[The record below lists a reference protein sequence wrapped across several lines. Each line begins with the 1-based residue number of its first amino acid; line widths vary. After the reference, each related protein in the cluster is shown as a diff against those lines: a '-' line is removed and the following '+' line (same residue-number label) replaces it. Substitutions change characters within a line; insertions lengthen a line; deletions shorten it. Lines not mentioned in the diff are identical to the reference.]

1 MLSIPHMIVVFIVVL
16 VVFGPQKLP
25 ELARSLGK
33 LMAEFRKASTD
44 FKSAFEEEMRDL
56 ERQALV
62 AERKKAAEAAATSVA
77 VEPSQPAALGAPT
90 GTETPSTEARADS
103 RASEPPVM
111 TPSIR
116 PEPVPDSTPN
126 TQITAPDDEPGG
138 AMTFF
143 EHLSELRK
151 RIIYSLYAIG
161 VGTFVG
167 VYLSKY
173 FIYWINKPMLKA
185 LADAHLD
192 PKLIYTHPAGYLNLI
207 ITIGVYL
214 GIVLASPIV
223 LYQIWLFVAPAL
235 YKHERG
241 AITGFMFSTVFLFLA
256 GITFGYFITLP
267 YVLHFLVSPGS
278 LFMLQRDV
286 VPMIS
291 VNEYFDL
298 ILLILLGMGLMFELP
313 VLIFFLSLFGIVT
326 PKFLWRNFRYAILII
341 AIVAAIVTPTPDAM
355 TMLIFMAPMVGL
367 YFVGIAVSAIVT
379 RRRERRLATPAE
391 AR

>member
-1 MLSIPHMIVVFIVVL
+1 
-16 VVFGPQKLP
+16 
-25 ELARSLGK
+25 
-33 LMAEFRKASTD
+33 
-44 FKSAFEEEMRDL
+44 
-56 ERQALV
+56 
-62 AERKKAAEAAATSVA
+62 
-77 VEPSQPAALGAPT
+77 
-90 GTETPSTEARADS
+90 
-103 RASEPPVM
+103 M
-111 TPSIR
+111 TPSVR
-116 PEPVPDSTPN
+116 PDLVPDSTHNPQ
-126 TQITAPDDEPGG
+126 TTAPAEEPGG

-161 VGTFVG
+161 IGAFIG
-167 VYLSKY
+167 IYLSKY

-192 PKLIYTHPAGYLNLI
+192 PKLIYTHPAGYLNLV
-207 ITIGVYL
+207 ITMGVYL
-214 GIVLASPIV
+214 GIVVASPIV

-256 GITFGYFITLP
+256 GIAFGYFITLP
-267 YVLHFLVSPGS
+267 YVLHFLVNPGP
-278 LFMLQRDV
+278 LFMFQRDV
-286 VPMIS
+286 TPMIS

-298 ILLILLGMGLMFELP
+298 ILLILLGIGLMFELP

-341 AIVAAIVTPTPDAM
+341 AVIAAIVTPTPDAM
-355 TMLIFMAPMVGL
+355 TMLVFMAPMIGL
-367 YFVGIAVSAIVT
+367 YFLGIAVSAVVT
-379 RRRERRLATPAE
+379 RRRDRRLAAAAE

>member
-1 MLSIPHMIVVFIVVL
+1 
-16 VVFGPQKLP
+16 
-25 ELARSLGK
+25 
-33 LMAEFRKASTD
+33 
-44 FKSAFEEEMRDL
+44 
-56 ERQALV
+56 
-62 AERKKAAEAAATSVA
+62 
-77 VEPSQPAALGAPT
+77 
-90 GTETPSTEARADS
+90 
-103 RASEPPVM
+103 M
-111 TPSIR
+111 TPSV
-116 PEPVPDSTPN
+116 PPDLVPDSTHNPQN
-126 TQITAPDDEPGG
+126 STPAEEPGG

-161 VGTFVG
+161 IGAFIG
-167 VYLSKY
+167 IYLSKY
-173 FIYWINKPMLKA
+173 LIYWINKPMLKA

-192 PKLIYTHPAGYLNLI
+192 PKLIYTHPAGYLNLV
-207 ITIGVYL
+207 ITVGVYL

-256 GITFGYFITLP
+256 GIAFGYFITLP
-267 YVLHFLVSPGS
+267 YVLHFLVSPGP

-286 VPMIS
+286 TPMIS

-298 ILLILLGMGLMFELP
+298 ILLILLGIGLMFELP

-326 PKFLWRNFRYAILII
+326 PKFLWNNSKYAILVISVI
-341 AIVAAIVTPTPDAM
+341 AAIVTPTPDAM
-355 TMLIFMAPMVGL
+355 TMLIFMAPMIAL
-367 YFVGIAVSAIVT
+367 YFLGIVVSAVVT
-379 RRRERRLATPAE
+379 RRRHRRLAAPAE